1 MEIFGLVAFLAV
13 VALVGAVLIGS
24 GLVWHEHR
32 FYGKL
37 EFHRKPA
44 LDLSVRM
51 GQEGQ
56 GFFRQGLR
64 ELRHALEHGRYEDT
78 AGWVRTA
85 RRRGWWLAETAAAS
99 EESKDLGKVLRQVAA
114 RRAAAED
121 KLINVEDTG
130 VIGTLESNQEHGRKL
145 DAARQSGLE
154 AWAELTGLRRDRIRT
169 RTEEHHAWAAAEI
182 VRVVEDHCRDTPQAE
197 RLIAAAREPVTDRDL
212 ASWADWEACLVRWA
226 ADKTSHGDRVHP
238 ERPPLPAYA
247 TGTARKRHLEAVRR
261 RGITGTSAGTSPASP
276 TTTDPRLPADGSAGR
291 GAAFVG
297 RPAGGRWDE
306 TRILARRREQAREL
320 HQEMTMK
327 VASYDLDFDLQLTYP
342 QFHNRDIPEVRAMDG
357 AARRAA
363 DEWDLIESVPER
375 RLRAAHVA
383 TYRDAVDAFKQAVL
397 ACDARVRL
405 IGDAGIS
412 DAELRDLETARGLF
426 RHIADPA
433 NPEQLR
439 DRYRAR
445 LVEILRRMDSRPGSR
460 VAFTPQGLLALEA
473 GEG

>member
-1 MEIFGLVAFLAV
+1 
-13 VALVGAVLIGS
+13 
-24 GLVWHEHR
+24 
-32 FYGKL
+32 
-37 EFHRKPA
+37 
-44 LDLSVRM
+44 
-51 GQEGQ
+51 
-56 GFFRQGLR
+56 
-64 ELRHALEHGRYEDT
+64 
-78 AGWVRTA
+78 
-85 RRRGWWLAETAAAS
+85 
-99 EESKDLGKVLRQVAA
+99 
-114 RRAAAED
+114 
-121 KLINVEDTG
+121 
-130 VIGTLESNQEHGRKL
+130 
-145 DAARQSGLE
+145 
-154 AWAELTGLRRDRIRT
+154 
-169 RTEEHHAWAAAEI
+169 
-182 VRVVEDHCRDTPQAE
+182 
-197 RLIAAAREPVTDRDL
+197 
-212 ASWADWEACLVRWA
+212 
-226 ADKTSHGDRVHP
+226 
-238 ERPPLPAYA
+238 
-247 TGTARKRHLEAVRR
+247 
-261 RGITGTSAGTSPASP
+261 
-276 TTTDPRLPADGSAGR
+276 
-291 GAAFVG
+291 
-297 RPAGGRWDE
+297 
-306 TRILARRREQAREL
+306 
-320 HQEMTMK
+320 MTMK